1 MQKTLSVIYASTS
14 GHTEH
19 VVDTL
24 IAALEAKHKDIRIVK
39 QRAERTKPEDLLKS
53 DVTLLACGSWNTN
66 NVEGQLSPYMFEL
79 LMKTA
84 AGLDLKGQPCAAI
97 GLGDERYFFTA
108 KAAQHLADYLKNHNG
123 KVLLPT
129 LKIVNEPYG
138 QEDKI
143 RTWADELFT
152 QIDKLPASTH

>member
-14 GHTEH
+14 GHTEY

-24 IAALEAKHKDIRIVK
+24 IAALEAKNKDIRIVK
-39 QRAERTKPEDLLKS
+39 QRAERTTAEDLLKS

-84 AGLDLKGQPCAAI
+84 AALDLKGQPCAAI

-108 KAAQHLADYLKNHNG
+108 KAAEHLANYLKNHNG

-138 QEDKI
+138 QEDKV
-143 RTWADELFT
+143 RTWANELFT

>member
-1 MQKTLSVIYASTS
+1 MQRTLSIIYASTS

-24 IAALEAKHKDIRIVK
+24 IAALEAKSKDIRIVK
-39 QRAERTKPEDLLKS
+39 QRAERTKPEDLTKS
-53 DVTLLACGSWNTN
+53 DATLLACGSWNTN

-84 AGLDLKGQPCAAI
+84 AALDLKGQPCAAI
-97 GLGDERYFFTA
+97 GLGDDRYFFTA
-108 KAAQHLADYLKNHNG
+108 KAAEHLANYLKNHNG
-123 KVLLPT
+123 KILLPT

-138 QEDKI
+138 QEEKI
-143 RTWADELFT
+143 RTWANELLAK
-152 QIDKLPASTH
+152 IEKLPARTH